1 MHMLWFAMTSW
12 LMSVCIGS
20 SHHRWQSKKEIIL
33 VWHCLNVCVPV
44 RSPWCH
50 QKVPVPALPSPETP
64 WMCPNL
70 CMSLG
75 LAPHPTA
82 FWLCPRHGSACQ
94 HSLWCIA
101 WFPWRAKQPA
111 GPVLCLPS
119 QHSTTRSM
127 VHQSMASH
135 LQGWGHLLH
144 WGHSHTPM
152 FIRVNLYA
160 VLQCTVCL
168 YKCLLCPVDLAE
180 LCPNQHDSSAEAQGV
195 KCRSVVQVSQV
206 AKHSSCERFIFSTS
220 TVRLRGQ
227 RSTKPA
233 KQTSC
238 R

>member
-1 MHMLWFAMTSW
+1 
-12 LMSVCIGS
+12 
-20 SHHRWQSKKEIIL
+20 
-33 VWHCLNVCVPV
+33 
-44 RSPWCH
+44 
-50 QKVPVPALPSPETP
+50 
-64 WMCPNL
+64 
-70 CMSLG
+70 
-75 LAPHPTA
+75 
-82 FWLCPRHGSACQ
+82 
-94 HSLWCIA
+94 
-101 WFPWRAKQPA
+101 
-111 GPVLCLPS
+111 
-119 QHSTTRSM
+119 M

-220 TVRLRGQ
+220 TVRSRATEYQTCKANVLPLVRKLCNARTRSLRVIAPEVVMFAGEDCAKLSVDRPPERMATVDIQLQDCAKPYSLKTLAVSSQ
-227 RSTKPA
+227 RRSRTA
-233 KQTSC
+233 KLSWRDDTNID
-238 R
+238 

>member
-1 MHMLWFAMTSW
+1 MYVYLWEAHDAIKRSLFLHYLLQKLLGCVPT
-12 LMSVCIGS
+12 SVCHS
-20 SHHRWQSKKEIIL
+20 VSLLIL
-33 VWHCLNVCVPV
+33 QLFDC
-44 RSPWCH
+44 
-50 QKVPVPALPSPETP
+50 ALG
-64 WMCPNL
+64 MAVL
-70 CMSLG
+70 VK
-75 LAPHPTA
+75 
-82 FWLCPRHGSACQ
+82 